1 MYGEYFL
8 HLAFMLHYFTTNF
21 LHKHKHRH
29 KSGHKYMDKDRGG
42 HSTKIAFLRFSGA
55 LFSVLFGHFRAQWP
69 PNWNWDHCHAK
80 IMHSARRTA
89 VLKASAKM
97 WEIGAERARNWLF
110 WEPAESRKADKPSTG
125 RDSREKGVGAGN
137 MCYIGN
143 TYRNLAT
150 TNYVMKRFILITIII

>member
-1 MYGEYFL
+1 MYGEYFF
-8 HLAFMLHYFTTNF
+8 HLAFMLHYFTPNF

-29 KSGHKYMDKDRGG
+29 KSGHKYLDKDRGG

-55 LFSVLFGHFRAQWP
+55 LFSAFFGHFRAQWP

-97 WEIGAERARNWLF
+97 WEIG
-110 WEPAESRKADKPSTG
+110 ESRERKERETGCFESRQRAKRQISWAQGGIRDK
-125 RDSREKGVGAGN
+125 KGWAPEICVISVIH
-137 MCYIGN
+137 IG
-143 TYRNLAT
+143 
-150 TNYVMKRFILITIII
+150 I